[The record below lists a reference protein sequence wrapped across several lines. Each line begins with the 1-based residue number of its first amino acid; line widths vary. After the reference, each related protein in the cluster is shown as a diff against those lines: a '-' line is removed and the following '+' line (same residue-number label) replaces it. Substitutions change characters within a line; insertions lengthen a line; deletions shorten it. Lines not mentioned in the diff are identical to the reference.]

1 MKVSADI
8 KDLDFEEGLDDD
20 VESFQKIKRKK
31 PVKKKSSKK
40 TKRWSLD
47 DDDGWN

>member
-8 KDLDFEEGLDDD
+8 KDLDFEEGFDDD
-20 VESFQKIKRKK
+20 VQSFQKIKLKK
-31 PVKKKSSKK
+31 PVKKSPKK
-40 TKRWSLD
+40 PKRWSLD